1 MELINLV
8 AHKASRTMMTLSTC
22 HSPLASLRL
31 PPFPTLLATSLS
43 APTHLST
50 DSLPRLSHAT
60 ATSLQTPYQLRSA
73 VRECIEDGALHL
85 CPVLD
90 LPHGEMGAA
99 FCLELLEAASAFARE
114 GLDQGALEA

>member
-1 MELINLV
+1 MHSALCTHRAVLQVDWRGDASCGDIDVVGMIDLV
-8 AHKASRTMMTLSTC
+8 AHK
-22 HSPLASLRL
+22 
-31 PPFPTLLATSLS
+31 
-43 APTHLST
+43 
-50 DSLPRLSHAT
+50 
-60 ATSLQTPYQLRSA
+60 TPYALRSA

-114 GLDQGALEA
+114 GLDA